1 MCVCVCVCACV
12 RVCVPTLCTPAQ
24 TQTQYM
30 AINSWTILVHMNKPP
45 PPPSSL
51 NRKLKIVNSKQ
62 LDQSGLGGPF
72 RKLSPFAAMYMVY
85 LLISHGMP

>member
-1 MCVCVCVCACV
+1 VIRVCVCVCVC
-12 RVCVPTLCTPAQ
+12 VCVFTYTVY
-24 TQTQYM
+24 TSTNKHRHTQYM
-30 AINSWTILVHMNKPP
+30 ATNCWTNLG
-45 PPPSSL
+45 L
-51 NRKLKIVNSKQ
+51 NPKLYIVNSKQ